1 MGNFDFKMTEATTE
15 DEYESSYQKKPPLEK
30 GTYHV
35 VIDAHIEKLNKK
47 ETGELLI
54 LVFEV
59 KQGPKT
65 GESFSISYN
74 MSNPSQD
81 AVDISAK
88 QLSELFRAIGL
99 NGVVRDIEDVL
110 GNELIVDVDT
120 DGEYN
125 RIFRPRPV
133 EKASAPTVQQTEAAS
148 AQGKP
153 WES

>member
-1 MGNFDFKMTEATTE
+1 MGNFDFKMTEGSNQ
-15 DEYESSYQKKPPLEK
+15 DEYESSYEKKPPLEK

-35 VIDAHIEKLNKK
+35 VIDAHKEKENSKR
-47 ETGELLI
+47 TGDLLI
-54 LVFEV
+54 LIFEV

-65 GESFSISYN
+65 GEGFAISYN
-74 MSNPSQD
+74 MSNPEKK
-81 AVDISAK
+81 AVEISAE

-99 NGVVRDIEDVL
+99 TGVVKDIEDVL
-110 GNELIVDVDT
+110 GNELIVDVDV

-133 EKASAPTVQQTEAAS
+133 EKAPAPSVQQAEEPV
-148 AQGKP
+148 P

>member
-1 MGNFDFKMTEATTE
+1 MGNFDFKMTEGSNQ
-15 DEYESSYQKKPPLEK
+15 DEYESSYEKKPPLEK

-35 VIDAHIEKLNKK
+35 VIDAHK
-47 ETGELLI
+47 ETRNAKDTGDLLI
-54 LVFEV
+54 LMFEV

-65 GESFSISYN
+65 GESFAISYN
-74 MSNPSQD
+74 MSNPSPE

-88 QLSELFRAIGL
+88 QLSLLFRAIGL
-99 NGVVRDIEDVL
+99 NGVVKDIEDVL
-110 GNELIVDVDT
+110 GNELIVDVDV

-133 EKASAPTVQQTEAAS
+133 EKAPAPTVQQAEEPV
-148 AQGKP
+148 P